1 MKNFIFYALCIVAS
15 VTIVAQGL
23 PKDPISP
30 TRMSGTWKFFRSDGC
45 VPAIDCDT
53 KLMTMDTVIFDTRR
67 FTRENEYFA
76 RHVEDGRAVF
86 VSPLHVFCSKMIN
99 EIKKK

>member
-1 MKNFIFYALCIVAS
+1 MKNFIFYVICAVAS
-15 VTIVAQGL
+15 VTIIAQGL
-23 PKDPISP
+23 PKDKP
-30 TRMSGTWKFFRSDGC
+30 TPHNKGLWKFFRSDGC

-53 KLMTMDTVIFDTRR
+53 TLMVMDTVILDTWK

-86 VSPLHVFCSKMIN
+86 VSPLHVWASRIFQQVKSKQ
-99 EIKKK
+99 

>member
-1 MKNFIFYALCIVAS
+1 MKNFIFYVICAVAS
-15 VTIVAQGL
+15 VTIIAQGL
-23 PKDPISP
+23 PKDKP
-30 TRMSGTWKFFRSDGC
+30 TPHNSLWKFFRSDGC
-45 VPAIDCDT
+45 VPAIDCGN
-53 KLMTMDTVIFDTRR
+53 KLMTMDTVIFDTWR